1 MARGAPVRTRGELIK
16 YTMSKHVACE
26 VRDAF
31 IDLSNKGES
40 VSYLDCILFDAAL
53 EVLGEEQGYYGYSDE
68 EWEEIQDTRRRAE
81 KRYGR
86 VRTVDVTDTWRE
98 VMG

>member
-1 MARGAPVRTRGELIK
+1 MSIGSPVKTLDVLIK
-16 YTMSKHVACE
+16 YTMSPAVAVE
-26 VRDAF
+26 IRDAF
-31 IDLSNKGES
+31 IGLSNKGES

-53 EVLGEEQGYYGYSDE
+53 EVLGEEQAYYSYSDE
-68 EWEEIQDTRRRAE
+68 EWQDIQDKRKKAE

-86 VRTVDVTDTWRE
+86 VRTIDVTDTWRE